1 VLVVL
6 DAAAGPERPLS
17 YLVGSLTPVIEA
29 LIVVV
34 CLATCWPAPPS
45 RHRPALGLSPT
56 SIAVVVLWIGG
67 VWIVNRVQMRND
79 WTIEM
84 PGARP
89 GRRHVREAQPQER
102 RPFVKSSTW
111 FVALVFALAAGV
123 TLGAGVALQSSGS
136 ELADRLGLQTS
147 GSAAPGC

>member
-1 VLVVL
+1 
-6 DAAAGPERPLS
+6 
-17 YLVGSLTPVIEA
+17 
-29 LIVVV
+29 
-34 CLATCWPAPPS
+34 
-45 RHRPALGLSPT
+45 
-56 SIAVVVLWIGG
+56 VVVLWIGG
-67 VWIVNRVQMRND
+67 VWIVNRVRMRTD

-89 GRRHVREAQPQER
+89 GQRHVSEAQPQER